1 MLSFQEIKPKLPK
14 RSLSNLF
21 TKKSSLENLCSFL
34 TPKEKFRLL
43 CNSKEISKEFDS
55 RIDDV
60 FMPREYQDKIK
71 SYGNYFEEL
80 FFQISQE
87 MKRKAEKKGE
97 RIKLYEFEENMV
109 KYLKYLVKKFD
120 KIISTSPFSVKKNVF
135 TFNPI
140 TGKNDANNINGV
152 YGSNDNFIGI
162 TMSDDLSLDYAGKD
176 KVLAQLA
183 SEGGKETD

>member
-21 TKKSSLENLCSFL
+21 AKKSSLENLCSFL

-109 KYLKYLVKKFD
+109 KYLKYLV
-120 KIISTSPFSVKKNVF
+120 
-135 TFNPI
+135 
-140 TGKNDANNINGV
+140 
-152 YGSNDNFIGI
+152 
-162 TMSDDLSLDYAGKD
+162 
-176 KVLAQLA
+176 
-183 SEGGKETD
+183 